1 MLLFFHRTC
10 LTKKRFVRNGIQW
23 WFETIDM
30 KSFVTLITD
39 NQLFVI
45 ILAIFHT
52 YFTGHILQPFIPFL
66 CCNIGWLEAEI
77 SFALFGS
84 TKTFRQG
91 STVHIKLV
99 IECHLLILLDIPQR
113 KDTNT
118 NLTQHV
124 PLLSD
129 TVWLT

>member
-1 MLLFFHRTC
+1 
-10 LTKKRFVRNGIQW
+10 
-23 WFETIDM
+23 M

-45 ILAIFHT
+45 ILAIFHA

-66 CCNIGWLEAEI
+66 CCNVSWLEAEI
-77 SFALFGS
+77 SFALFGP

-91 STVHIKLV
+91 SAVHIKLV